1 MGLRLFAKLAT
12 ILVGFLVPN
21 RPKSV
26 GCAQMDGIPP
36 EVAAVL
42 RPVLPDLAAETI
54 RAIGREVPDYSRPF
68 EGRLGVTVRYGT
80 ERALRRFVDSIEH
93 PEAVS
98 ARDRRIYVEL
108 GRLEMREGRTLNALL
123 SAYRVGAQIAW
134 RRFVQAGVRAAL
146 QPATLYRLG
155 EAIFAYIDEISSESI
170 EGYATAQSAAAGERQ
185 RRRAELVMLLTADPP
200 AAPEA
205 MRAAAVRAAWA
216 PPARL
221 AALVVEGIDSER
233 LASRLGPGTLA
244 SGLENAD
251 GVAAAARQDRTR
263 AGAFVSDPDAPR
275 RRAQIEEAVGAR
287 TGALGPTVAPSAAA
301 RSVSR
306 ARRALD
312 LRAAGALPGDGLVI
326 AADHGA
332 ELLLH
337 ADTRLATELATERL
351 APLDALKPGPRERL
365 VQTLRAWLDRQG
377 RIDETARALDVHPQT
392 VRYRLGQ
399 LRDAFGSALDDA
411 DTRFELALALR
422 VHQER

>member
-1 MGLRLFAKLAT
+1 
-12 ILVGFLVPN
+12 VE
-21 RPKSV
+21 
-26 GCAQMDGIPP
+26 GISS

-54 RAIGREVPDYSRPF
+54 RAIGREVPDYSRPL
-68 EGRLGVTVRYGT
+68 EGRLGVTLRYGT

-93 PEAVS
+93 PAAVS
-98 ARDRRIYVEL
+98 DRDRRIYVEL

-134 RRFVQAGVRAAL
+134 RRFVEAGVRADL
-146 QPATLYRLG
+146 EPATLYRLG
-155 EAIFAYIDEISSESI
+155 EAIFAYIDEISGESI
-170 EGYATAQSAAAGERQ
+170 EGYAAAQSAAAGERQ
-185 RRRAELVMLLTADPP
+185 RRRAQLVMLLAADPP

-233 LASRLGPGTLA
+233 LAGRLGPGTLA
-244 SGLENAD
+244 GLLENGD
-251 GVAAAARQDRTR
+251 GAASGRRRARVL
-263 AGAFVSDPDAPR
+263 AFVSDPDGPR
-275 RRAQIEEAVGAR
+275 RRAQIAEAVGTRPA
-287 TGALGPTVAPSAAA
+287 ALGPTVAAFAAA
-301 RSVSR
+301 RSVER

-312 LRAAGALPGDGLVI
+312 LRAAGALGGEGLVV
-326 AADHGA
+326 AGDHAA

-337 ADTRLATELATERL
+337 ADTRLATELATARL
-351 APLDALKPGPRERL
+351 APLDALKPGARERL
-365 VQTLRAWLDRQG
+365 IPTLRAWLDRQG

-399 LRDAFGSALDDA
+399 LRDAFGPALDDA
-411 DTRFELALALR
+411 DARFELALALR
-422 VHQER
+422 VHRGGTIGR

>member
-1 MGLRLFAKLAT
+1 ME
-12 ILVGFLVPN
+12 
-21 RPKSV
+21 
-26 GCAQMDGIPP
+26 GIPS
-36 EVAAVL
+36 EVASVL

-54 RAIGREVPDYSRPF
+54 RAIGHEVPDYSRPL
-68 EGRLGVTVRYGT
+68 EGRLGVTLRYGT

-93 PEAVS
+93 PAAVS
-98 ARDRRIYVEL
+98 DRDRRIYVEL

-134 RRFVQAGVRAAL
+134 RRFVEAGVRAAL
-146 QPATLYRLG
+146 EPATLYRLG
-155 EAIFAYIDEISSESI
+155 EAIFAYIDEISGESI
-170 EGYATAQSAAAGERQ
+170 EGYASAQSAAAGERQ
-185 RRRAELVMLLTADPP
+185 RRRAQLVMLLAADPP
-200 AAPEA
+200 APPEA

-251 GVAAAARQDRTR
+251 GAGAPARQIRTR
-263 AGAFVSDPDAPR
+263 VVAFLSDPDAPR
-275 RRAQIEEAVGAR
+275 RRTQIEEAVGTRPA
-287 TGALGPTVAPSAAA
+287 ALGPTVGASAAA
-301 RSVSR
+301 RSVER

-312 LRAAGALPGDGLVI
+312 LRAAGALPGEGLVV
-326 AADHGA
+326 AAEHCA

-337 ADTRLATELATERL
+337 ADTRLATELATARL
-351 APLDALKPGPRERL
+351 APLDALKPGARERL

-399 LRDAFGSALDDA
+399 LRDAFGPALDDA
-411 DTRFELALALR
+411 DVRFELALALR
-422 VHQER
+422 VHRGE

>member
-1 MGLRLFAKLAT
+1 
-12 ILVGFLVPN
+12 
-21 RPKSV
+21 
-26 GCAQMDGIPP
+26 MDGIPP

-93 PEAVS
+93 PAAVS
-98 ARDRRIYVEL
+98 DRDRRIYVEL

-134 RRFVQAGVRAAL
+134 RRFVEAGVRAAL
-146 QPATLYRLG
+146 EPETLYRLG
-155 EAIFAYIDEISSESI
+155 EAIFAYIDEISGESI
-170 EGYATAQSAAAGERQ
+170 EGYAAAQSAAAGERQ
-185 RRRAELVMLLTADPP
+185 RRRAQLVMLLAADPP
-200 AAPEA
+200 APPEA
-205 MRAAAVRAAWA
+205 LRAAAVRAAWA

-221 AALVVEGIDSER
+221 AALVVEGIDAER
-233 LASRLGPGTLA
+233 LASRLGPGTLSSA
-244 SGLENAD
+244 LDSAD
-251 GVAAAARQDRTR
+251 GVAATARRHGAR
-263 AGAFVSDPDAPR
+263 VVAFVSDADVPR
-275 RRAQIEEAVGAR
+275 HRAQIEQAVGAR
-287 TGALGPTVAPSAAA
+287 PAALGPTVAASAAA
-301 RSVSR
+301 HSVSR

-312 LRAAGALPGDGLVI
+312 LRAAGALAGEGLVI
-326 AADHGA
+326 ASEHCA

-337 ADTRLATELATERL
+337 ADTRLAAELASARL

-399 LRDAFGSALDDA
+399 LRDAFGPALDDA

-422 VHQER
+422 VHRER

>member
-1 MGLRLFAKLAT
+1 ME
-12 ILVGFLVPN
+12 
-21 RPKSV
+21 
-26 GCAQMDGIPP
+26 GIPS

-54 RAIGREVPDYSRPF
+54 RAIGQEVPDYSRPL
-68 EGRLGVTVRYGT
+68 EGRLGITLRYGT

-93 PEAVS
+93 PAAVS
-98 ARDRRIYVEL
+98 DRDRRIYVEL

-134 RRFVQAGVRAAL
+134 RRFVEAGVRAGL
-146 QPATLYRLG
+146 EPATLYRLG
-155 EAIFAYIDEISSESI
+155 EAIFAYIDEISGESI
-170 EGYATAQSAAAGERQ
+170 EGYAAAQSAAAGERQ
-185 RRRAELVMLLTADPP
+185 RRRAQLVMLLATDPP
-200 AAPEA
+200 AAPET

-233 LASRLGPGTLA
+233 LAGRLGPGTLA
-244 SGLENAD
+244 ASLENGD
-251 GVAAAARQDRTR
+251 GTAPERRRARVL
-263 AGAFVSDPDAPR
+263 AFVSDPDAPR
-275 RRAQIEEAVGAR
+275 RRAQIEEAVGTRPA
-287 TGALGPTVAPSAAA
+287 ALGPTVAASAAA
-301 RSVSR
+301 RSVER

-312 LRAAGALPGDGLVI
+312 LRAAGALRGDGLVVTG
-326 AADHGA
+326 DHAA

-337 ADTRLATELATERL
+337 ADAALATELATARL

-365 VQTLRAWLDRQG
+365 IPTLRAWLDCQG

-399 LRDAFGSALDDA
+399 LRDVFGPALDDA
-411 DTRFELALALR
+411 DARFELALALR
-422 VHQER
+422 VHREG